1 MTSISNVVEKVL
13 KYCADNNIL
22 AGKDIQTLL
31 IRSSSF
37 IEENMSESF
46 YGHGLRKYFV
56 FIPTEIFVACFSGTV
71 NKHAENSH
79 QEDKTYLISFDELVK
94 IWDGKIPYVK
104 FYETPKRKFYYS
116 QQTPYL
122 SQVRV
127 ETRKQTYNGNEYYP
141 HDVRIIDYRYK
152 SFWEDINNQ
161 VKNKV
166 ENMRAEW
173 RSRRNKPVEEE
184 IVPLQEVKEIDL

>member
-141 HDVRIIDYRYK
+141 HDVRIIDYRYN
-152 SFWEDINNQ
+152 SFWENINNE

>member
-22 AGKDIQTLL
+22 AGKEIQTLL

-79 QEDKTYLISFDELVK
+79 QEDKTYVISFDELVK

-127 ETRKQTYNGNEYYP
+127 ETRRQTYTPNQRFGIGQSVNCPNGVEYYP

-152 SFWEDINNQ
+152 
-161 VKNKV
+161 
-166 ENMRAEW
+166 
-173 RSRRNKPVEEE
+173 
-184 IVPLQEVKEIDL
+184 